1 MFVSV
6 VPPDEP
12 VIEGSPEI
20 LLTAGVPYNMS
31 CVSRGAKPASV
42 IEWQKDGLPIEGT
55 VSTTVRHT
63 PAKVLTRLSLNVYN
77 SLCSSRTKVST
88 IGCKTRWTSVSL
100 LPSTE

>member
-1 MFVSV
+1 MLLLIIELYMCLCV

-12 VIEGSPEI
+12 VIEGAPEI

-42 IEWQKDGLPIEGT
+42 IDWQKDGLPIEGA

-63 PAKVLTRLSLNVYN
+63 HS
-77 SLCSSRTKVST
+77 
-88 IGCKTRWTSVSL
+88 
-100 LPSTE
+100 